1 MNNPSCFVKATV
13 VTVLLVI
20 LFTGCVSLG
29 EKAPSST
36 VPAEWV
42 KAGEISLERRFWN
55 FFFQPPGKMR
65 RELLTAAAREE
76 ARRRYGSDARIEI
89 TGLTGRWHPLSL
101 LLGGDILGFVE
112 DARLTASVFLPGPAE
127 SEPLPEVTPVR
138 YRYEV
143 IPEAEYHSPREY
155 TEVVFRTREMLEAE
169 IDAALAE
176 GIISPEDARE
186 QRDDLPPGGA
196 LRVSLG
202 RSEIN
207 NAISKWFTFILRV
220 DQRQIFSRRGR
231 EDIPYVPGGD
241 KLWWNEIY
249 LPLEEELTPPYE
261 LEVRDRFQNTVYRFT
276 VVRQALP

>member
-1 MNNPSCFVKATV
+1 MNKLHRFGRSLV
-13 VTVLLVI
+13 VVFLLI
-20 LFTGCVSLG
+20 LFFSGCVSLRDT
-29 EKAPSST
+29 ASSSD

-42 KAGEISLERRFWN
+42 KAGEVVMERRFWN
-55 FFFQPPGKMR
+55 FFFQPPGKIR

-76 ARRRYGSDARIEI
+76 ARRIYGPEARIEI
-89 TGLTGRWHPLSL
+89 TGLSGRWHPLSL
-101 LLGGDILGFVE
+101 LLAADILGFVE
-112 DARLTASVFLPGPAE
+112 EARLTASVFLPGPAE
-127 SEPLPEVTPVR
+127 PEPEPEVRPVR

-143 IPEAEYHSPREY
+143 IPGEEYNSSREY
-155 TEVVFRTREMLEAE
+155 THVVFRTREMLEGE
-169 IDAALAE
+169 IEAALAE
-176 GIISPEDARE
+176 GLISPDDARE

-207 NAISKWFTFILRV
+207 NAISKWFTFTLRV
-220 DQRQIFSRRGR
+220 NGRQIFSRRGR

-276 VVRQALP
+276 VVRQAVP

>member
-1 MNNPSCFVKATV
+1 
-13 VTVLLVI
+13 L
-20 LFTGCVSLG
+20 
-29 EKAPSST
+29 
-36 VPAEWV
+36 
-42 KAGEISLERRFWN
+42 
-55 FFFQPPGKMR
+55 
-65 RELLTAAAREE
+65 AA
-76 ARRRYGSDARIEI
+76 
-89 TGLTGRWHPLSL
+89 
-101 LLGGDILGFVE
+101 DILGFVE

-127 SEPLPEVTPVR
+127 SEPDPELTPIR

-143 IPEAEYHSPREY
+143 IPEEEYHSSREY

-176 GIISPEDARE
+176 GIISPDDARE

-196 LRVSLG
+196 IRVSLG

-207 NAISKWFTFILRV
+207 NAISKWFTFTLRV

-276 VVRQALP
+276 VVRQAIP